1 MRSFEIRIFSF
12 YNQNSFRITKLL
24 SILFNF
30 KYFKLNFITTI
41 LLLSRSCLML
51 LTKSTRTTFDNLK
64 MLIPILTLLF
74 STHIS
79 GQVALTIERISD
91 TKIKLMATGSTTG
104 TMPAQRAA
112 RFGLHNILNG
122 TPTSI
127 TYSDN
132 ALIAGM
138 FALTSN
144 NYLTNGNPNPTLV
157 LLFSGNIPANT
168 SMSGCVVIDIEG
180 TTWKSI
186 GTIGNFWWGYN
197 NSVIW
202 NFDVGDYEIVASS
215 SPEINVKGNNVSIVD
230 GDVMPAWS
238 DSTDLGNQGICT
250 GTLVRTYTIENTGA
264 GTLNVT
270 AISTSGGQ
278 SAEFVIGG
286 INLPV
291 AIAANSSTTFTITFN
306 PTALGIRSTTLNI
319 TNDDCNENPYNFS
332 IQGTGDVSNSPIL
345 NLSDSMY
352 YCTLAEAISASNTSD
367 GEEIRIPAGTYM
379 DACLMVNKSLKFTA
393 VGGPVIMNCI
403 EMNGSGKDLTLGSD
417 FTFNTLTLTLGNLH
431 TNGYNL
437 TCGTIIGGNENSY
450 VITD

>member
-1 MRSFEIRIFSF
+1 M
-12 YNQNSFRITKLL
+12 
-24 SILFNF
+24 
-30 KYFKLNFITTI
+30 
-41 LLLSRSCLML
+41 
-51 LTKSTRTTFDNLK
+51 
-64 MLIPILTLLF
+64 
-74 STHIS
+74 
-79 GQVALTIERISD
+79 
-91 TKIKLMATGSTTG
+91 
-104 TMPAQRAA
+104 
-112 RFGLHNILNG
+112 
-122 TPTSI
+122 
-127 TYSDN
+127 
-132 ALIAGM
+132 
-138 FALTSN
+138 
-144 NYLTNGNPNPTLV
+144 
-157 LLFSGNIPANT
+157 
-168 SMSGCVVIDIEG
+168 
-180 TTWKSI
+180 
-186 GTIGNFWWGYN
+186 
-197 NSVIW
+197 
-202 NFDVGDYEIVASS
+202 
-215 SPEINVKGNNVSIVD
+215 
-230 GDVMPAWS
+230 
-238 DSTDLGNQGICT
+238 
-250 GTLVRTYTIENTGA
+250 VRTYTIENTGA

-291 AIAANSSTTFTITFN
+291 AIAANSSTTFTITFD